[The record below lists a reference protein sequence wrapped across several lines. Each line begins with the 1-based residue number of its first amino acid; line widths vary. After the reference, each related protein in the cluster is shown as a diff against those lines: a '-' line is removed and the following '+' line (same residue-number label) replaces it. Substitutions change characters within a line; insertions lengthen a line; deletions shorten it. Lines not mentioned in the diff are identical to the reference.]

1 MIIMLLFELIKNEK
15 KCLRCFRL
23 YPEKNFIEI
32 VPHFFAATSIISI
45 IFYLFITISDK
56 NLRIITKEYFFLRKR
71 HFYGIQIVTIE
82 I

>member
-15 KCLRCFRL
+15 KCLRL